1 MYIYI
6 SKIYLLFNLDTEL
19 KCNSVQAKYKE
30 NSDINIGLSIVLRHH
45 PNTNFGVPANKTE
58 QRLNFELK
66 VYVLLNYI
74 SHKVLIL
81 NNIKD
86 FNHLPVPR
94 PAIA

>member
-6 SKIYLLFNLDTEL
+6 SKIYHLDTEL

-81 NNIKD
+81 NNNYYIKD